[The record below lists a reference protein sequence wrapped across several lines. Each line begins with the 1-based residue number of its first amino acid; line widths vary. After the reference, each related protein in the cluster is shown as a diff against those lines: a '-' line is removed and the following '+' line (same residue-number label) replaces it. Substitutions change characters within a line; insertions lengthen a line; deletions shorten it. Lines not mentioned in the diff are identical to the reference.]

1 MWDWGAV
8 NSYAFEA
15 ELGASLLADM
25 ADDYGAEG
33 VIPVV
38 QKAIASTL
46 RVLLR
51 SDDSGGLIQLVIRQ
65 LLNLHAE
72 LCTQSPPAPAAL
84 SG

>member
-1 MWDWGAV
+1 MSLARDIPNVLASFRTTRRDMWDWGAV

-38 QKAIASTL
+38 QK
-46 RVLLR
+46 R
-51 SDDSGGLIQLVIRQ
+51 SRAPSGSSCAQTTPADSS
-65 LLNLHAE
+65 N
-72 LCTQSPPAPAAL
+72 SS
-84 SG
+84 SGSY